1 MCIIKLTGFR
11 ISRIHT
17 LSFLR
22 KFPGKVSKRR
32 PTMNVASNGQ
42 EPQIVF
48 SFIVRGEREMQ
59 NVQLGEEGCVNLR
72 RQPRS
77 MQRK

>member
-1 MCIIKLTGFR
+1 
-11 ISRIHT
+11 
-17 LSFLR
+17 
-22 KFPGKVSKRR
+22 
-32 PTMNVASNGQ
+32 MNVASNGQ
-42 EPQIVF
+42 EPQIGF
-48 SFIVRGEREMQ
+48 SFIVRGGRELQ